1 MLFGYF
7 TERPYR
13 WVNEDEVLEH
23 RGFFALPNSRFDR
36 DKAADDYNFFLDEYC
51 YAEEVGFDA
60 LMLNEHHGNPFC
72 MGSVMNVEAAI
83 LARITS
89 KAKIVLIGNP
99 LPVLKHPLRM
109 AEELAEIDLISRG
122 RLVTGWVRGA
132 GSEQFFNNANPAYN
146 REMFNEAHD
155 FIIQAW
161 TKPGPWRYE
170 GKHFHYRHV
179 NPWALPYQKPHPQMW
194 IPGVL
199 SPETVHWAA
208 QHNYPYLALVTALSP
223 TCDLLDYYADTAAEN
238 GYQAGTEN
246 FAYLIGVFCAD
257 TDEKAQELGKGFV
270 WGGGASA
277 FSRPE
282 HTLPPGYNSKNA
294 IRLLAQ
300 RPSGGWVG
308 VDSDRLK
315 EAQQGRKKQKST
327 DLGEVRRKL
336 EKSYQRAQ
344 DDYLMI
350 VGSPKTVI
358 EKIKTMIRVLRPGTF
373 ACFQVQGPVG
383 NEDRLNS
390 IRLMGQEVIPAVK
403 EYAKEIE
410 LVDQFT
416 RVPGSVKLTPGTRR
430 LPVVDRTPLKDL
442 GMQSKV

>member
-1 MLFGYF
+1 
-7 TERPYR
+7 
-13 WVNEDEVLEH
+13 
-23 RGFFALPNSRFDR
+23 
-36 DKAADDYNFFLDEYC
+36 
-51 YAEEVGFDA
+51 
-60 LMLNEHHGNPFC
+60 
-72 MGSVMNVEAAI
+72 
-83 LARITS
+83 
-89 KAKIVLIGNP
+89 
-99 LPVLKHPLRM
+99 
-109 AEELAEIDLISRG
+109 
-122 RLVTGWVRGA
+122 
-132 GSEQFFNNANPAYN
+132 
-146 REMFNEAHD
+146 
-155 FIIQAW
+155 
-161 TKPGPWRYE
+161 
-170 GKHFHYRHV
+170 
-179 NPWALPYQKPHPQMW
+179 MW

-315 EAQQGRKKQKST
+315 EAQQGRRKKST

-336 EKSYQRAQ
+336 EKSYKRAQ

-373 ACFQVQGPVG
+373 ACFQVQGPVS

-403 EYAKEIE
+403 EYAKEID
-410 LVDQFT
+410 LVDQFS

-430 LPVVDRTPLKDL
+430 MPVVDRTPLKDL
-442 GMQSKV
+442 FMQPKS